1 MFKDALKL
9 KKLTTLNLCLM
20 AMLVAITMALSFLS
34 GYLRIG
40 SMSKFNISFISVY
53 IGGALF
59 GPIAGGTIG
68 ALADFT
74 SWLINPTGP
83 FVPVFTVIEFINGFL
98 FGLFFYTSKNR
109 NLKVVILCA
118 LLCVLLQYG
127 VNVVRTYFLAQMYLG
142 GKFREAFI
150 TRIPSTVIM
159 AVVKFAG
166 IILLEPAVVRL
177 KQLVKNYY
185 SKREG

>member
-59 GPIAGGTIG
+59 GPVAGGTIG

-83 FVPVFTVIEFINGFL
+83 FVPVFTVIEFVNGFL
-98 FGLFFYTSKNR
+98 FGLFFYTSKER
-109 NLKVVILCA
+109 SIKLVALLA

-127 VNVVRTYFLAQMYLG
+127 VNVIRTYFLAQMYLG
-142 GKFREAFI
+142 GKFYEAFI

-159 AVVKFAG
+159 ASVKFAG
-166 IILLEPAVVRL
+166 IIILEPAKKRL
-177 KQLVKNYY
+177 KQLVKKYN
-185 SKREG
+185 SKREV

>member
-9 KKLTTLNLCLM
+9 KKLSTLNLCLM

-40 SMSKFNISFISVY
+40 SLSKFNISFISVY
-53 IGGALF
+53 IGAALF

-83 FVPVFTVIEFINGFL
+83 FIPVFTAIEFVNGFL
-98 FGLFFYTSKNR
+98 FGLFFYTAKER
-109 NLKVVILCA
+109 KMWLTVLFA
-118 LLCVLLQYG
+118 LVCVLLQYG
-127 VNVVRTYFLAQMYLG
+127 VNIIRTYYLAEKIMG
-142 GKFREAFI
+142 GNFYETFAL
-150 TRIPSTVIM
+150 RIPSTVIM

-166 IILLEPAVVRL
+166 IILLEPAKKRL
-177 KQLVKNYY
+177 KQIVNKYN
-185 SKREG
+185 SKREA